1 MVDNLEIPGDGLK
14 NLIRNVLH
22 FLIVLYQGQ
31 ECGDTGPGKMV
42 TNFCKIFI
50 KIEEESRSAFF

>member
-1 MVDNLEIPGDGLK
+1 MVYNLEIPGDGLK

-42 TNFCKIFI
+42 THFCKIFI
-50 KIEEESRSAFF
+50 KIEEE